1 MEKKQAWR
9 VSALVDIGYVVG
21 DTGRQ
26 HVANHFQMDRKI
38 VLNASLGTAVS
49 PEVIEAA
56 KRAIQNRSFDSLSNS
71 DENYGVVG
79 LKRWDPRVLTI
90 SCVAVFKDAGE
101 EE

>member
-1 MEKKQAWR
+1 MDKKQAWR
-9 VSALVDIGYVVG
+9 VNALVDIGYVVG
-21 DTGRQ
+21 DAQRQ

-38 VLNASLGTAVS
+38 ALNASLGTTAT

-56 KRAIQNRSFDSLSNS
+56 KRAIQNRTFDTLVNS
-71 DENYGVVG
+71 EENYGIVG

>member
-1 MEKKQAWR
+1 MDKKQVWR

-21 DTGRQ
+21 ESDRQ

-38 VLNASLGTAVS
+38 ALNASLGTSVT

-56 KRAIQNRSFDSLSNS
+56 KRAIQNRAFDTLSNS
-71 DENYGVVG
+71 CENYGIVG
-79 LKRWDPRVLTI
+79 LKRWDPRVLSI